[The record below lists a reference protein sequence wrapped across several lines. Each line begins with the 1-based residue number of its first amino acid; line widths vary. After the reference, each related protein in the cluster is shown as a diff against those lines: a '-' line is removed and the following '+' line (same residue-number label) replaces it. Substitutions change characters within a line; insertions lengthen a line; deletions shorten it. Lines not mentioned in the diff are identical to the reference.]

1 MTVPD
6 LQSVAQLFT
15 GRLLNTAAEGV
26 VLAGMVWVLLRLI
39 GRQNS
44 GTRFAIWFSALLA
57 IVALPFLSGS
67 GFGASHSRALAP
79 ANLHVGITLSSSWA
93 CYLFAAWGV
102 VAGLLLLR
110 LSVGLWRV
118 RQIRRK
124 CSQVDLAGLDPAIA
138 GILRDFGSGRRVKV
152 CVSSHVTV
160 PAAIGFLPPAIVFPR
175 SLWPQLSPEEMK
187 VILLHELAHVQRWDD
202 WTNLAQKIVKAV
214 FFFHP
219 AVWWIESRLML
230 EREMACDDIV
240 LAQTASPRA
249 YASSLISFAEKLQ
262 NARALTLVQTLGSR
276 MRDMSLRVAQ
286 ILDTRRP
293 SHTGLGKPVLGLSAG
308 LLALVFGAAHY
319 APRLVEFQTQP
330 QHRRAQHVHAI
341 QQATDAE
348 MQPEAAGATR
358 SRSTAALD
366 SQRSSLAPQP
376 RVIPAV
382 FNPRTAV
389 VTPHLKATS
398 PPKPVVMRARAT
410 PEHPLIQETFVILRT
425 TRYDAS
431 GAEVWTLCIWRV
443 GGENSAEKQLQS
455 AIFLSLI

>member
-67 GFGASHSRALAP
+67 GFGASHSRALPP
-79 ANLHVGITLSSSWA
+79 ANLRVGITLSSSWA

-138 GILRDFGSGRRVKV
+138 GMLRDFGSGRRVKV
-152 CVSSHVTV
+152 CVSSHVAV
-160 PAAIGFLPPAIVFPR
+160 PAAIGFFPPAIVFPR
-175 SLWPQLSPEEMK
+175 SLLPQLSPEEMK

-262 NARALTLVQTLGSR
+262 NARALALVQTLGSR

-293 SHTGLGKPVLGLSAG
+293 SHTRIGKPVLGLSAG

-330 QHRRAQHVHAI
+330 QHWRALPVQAI

-348 MQPEAAGATR
+348 MQPKAAGATR
-358 SRSTAALD
+358 SRSAAALD

-410 PEHPLIQETFVILRT
+410 PEHPPIQETFVILRT

-443 GGENSAEKQLQS
+443 GGEDSAERQLQS

>member
-1 MTVPD
+1 
-6 LQSVAQLFT
+6 
-15 GRLLNTAAEGV
+15 
-26 VLAGMVWVLLRLI
+26 
-39 GRQNS
+39 
-44 GTRFAIWFSALLA
+44 
-57 IVALPFLSGS
+57 
-67 GFGASHSRALAP
+67 
-79 ANLHVGITLSSSWA
+79 
-93 CYLFAAWGV
+93 
-102 VAGLLLLR
+102 
-110 LSVGLWRV
+110 
-118 RQIRRK
+118 
-124 CSQVDLAGLDPAIA
+124 
-138 GILRDFGSGRRVKV
+138 
-152 CVSSHVTV
+152 
-160 PAAIGFLPPAIVFPR
+160 
-175 SLWPQLSPEEMK
+175 MK

-202 WTNLAQKIVKAV
+202 WTNLAQKIVRAV

-249 YASSLISFAEKLQ
+249 YASSLISFAEKLH
-262 NARALTLVQTLGSR
+262 NARALALVQTLGSR

-330 QHRRAQHVHAI
+330 QHWRAQHIHAI

-358 SRSTAALD
+358 SRSAAALD

-382 FNPRTAV
+382 FNPRRAL

-398 PPKPVVMRARAT
+398 PHKPVVMRARAT
-410 PEHPLIQETFVILRT
+410 PEHPPIQETFVILRT

-443 GGENSAEKQLQS
+443 GGENSAERLLQS